1 MAVEDK
7 RVTWIPLESNPEA
20 FNKYVDKLG
29 VKGVECHELL
39 GFEPELIDF
48 VPGPHV
54 ALIFCYPYQE
64 KANAFLKGIY
74 GELAASGKGGVPEWA
89 FFMKQ
94 KIHNACGTFALF
106 HALTNNVN
114 RIDIG
119 NGEFFHW
126 FGQAKQLGVDQ
137 RSDLLANNSK
147 LAGLHEHCA
156 LNESETNVP
165 EKVDYHFIS
174 YTVHDGRLF
183 EFDSGQEFP
192 RDCGPSSDATLLADA
207 GAVCKKLMG
216 QLENISC
223 NAIAI
228 SAK

>member
-20 FNKYVDKLG
+20 FNKYIDKLG

-39 GFEPELIDF
+39 GFESDLIDF
-48 VPGPHV
+48 VPGPHM
-54 ALIFCYPYQE
+54 ALIFCYP
-64 KANAFLKGIY
+64 
-74 GELAASGKGGVPEWA
+74 WRRR
-89 FFMKQ
+89 
-94 KIHNACGTFALF
+94 IHNACGTFALF

-126 FGQAKQLGVDQ
+126 FGLAKQLGVDQ

-147 LAGLHEHCA
+147 LA
-156 LNESETNVP
+156 

-207 GAVCKKLMG
+207 GTICKKLMS

-223 NAIAI
+223 NAIVI